1 MKYLVQWK
9 QLMAEHDI
17 WEKKDLKNAKK
28 VVAEFKKRINVKVRR
43 QERLDMTDKRDFMR
57 GSFQENIQ

>member
-1 MKYLVQWK
+1 
-9 QLMAEHDI
+9 MAEHDI

-57 GSFQENIQ
+57 GSFQENI